1 MAVTAPRVP
10 VFLDERRA
18 SIERITTLRAEEVA
32 SMPLSTARNN
42 DLAFDRCL
50 ARFAA
55 RAEHLVEVEG
65 AVEAHR
71 RLAVCFFGLVEFV
84 VGDVV
89 GDVAGQASCDTLQS
103 GFALWVRLRVESD
116 VFEVCV
122 AFVAVKAG
130 WVKALTSSWKNA
142 AGDRKGTVSA

>member
-1 MAVTAPRVP
+1 MPLAPQRLNHHIRHRLPALTTLRTVAISMAVTAPRVP

-103 GFALWVRLRVESD
+103 GFAL
-116 VFEVCV
+116 
-122 AFVAVKAG
+122 
-130 WVKALTSSWKNA
+130 
-142 AGDRKGTVSA
+142 

>member
-103 GFALWVRLRVESD
+103 GFAL
-116 VFEVCV
+116 
-122 AFVAVKAG
+122 
-130 WVKALTSSWKNA
+130 
-142 AGDRKGTVSA
+142 